1 MAKKNEM
8 TQSSDFSNSIVELS
22 DEDLQQIV
30 GGSDSDS
37 TKVVK
42 VKVKIKVIVK
52 K

>member
-8 TQSSDFSNSIVELS
+8 TQSNDFSNSIVELS

-30 GGSDSDS
+30 GGDGGDS
-37 TKVVK
+37 TKVK
-42 VKVKIKVIVK
+42 VKVKIKVVVK